1 MNLTLKCP
9 SCGGVV
15 VLNPDTGKLQCT
27 QCDSVINIGLDEEN
41 SAMVRTEDG
50 DLIDKRSYK
59 AIRKIARIKRY
70 ITDTTDTIYTLDE
83 INLGKD
89 DDSPKYMEMNL
100 YECTSCGARLMVKS
114 TESSSFCAYCGQ
126 PMMLV
131 DRVMDELEPDII
143 IPFGISQSK
152 AEQLI
157 RERFCKGWFVPD
169 EIKKFQIDK
178 IRGIYIPYWLVS
190 HHVKKKIRYVFEE
203 REQGEV
209 LSEHE
214 KLFGSIAANA
224 RKMADNVVV
233 HNCMK
238 DCECTVSRIPG
249 DGSRRLNNNI
259 SARLEPYDL
268 EKALAFS
275 PEYLSGFYTDRYD
288 VPAAEIAAMAKEKSD
303 KAVRAE
309 MLDNVPKKTRII
321 EEKTEIKLE
330 DVEYALLPA
339 WFMTFRYQGIL
350 YTVAVNGQTGKVVG
364 NVPSNRF
371 KVGAS
376 IAILMTLMVLLCSFV
391 SVFMGNLMTNLYELS
406 SQTAESTGFLYVFGA
421 YAAGVV
427 YSLVSCWRAIN
438 KLHRSRIDIHRFRSY
453 GTIEYV
459 KERQD
464 KTWVR

>member
-1 MNLTLKCP
+1 MNLTVKCP

-15 VLNPDTGKLQCT
+15 VLNPETGQLQCT
-27 QCDSVINIGLDEEN
+27 QCDSVINRGIGEES
-41 SAMVRTEDG
+41 SAMARTEDG
-50 DLIDKRSYK
+50 ELVDKRSYK
-59 AIRKIARIKRY
+59 AMQKIARIKRY
-70 ITDTTDTIYTLDE
+70 VTDTTDTIYTLDE

-114 TESSSFCAYCGQ
+114 TETSSFCAYCGQ
-126 PMMLV
+126 PMILV
-131 DRVMDELEPDII
+131 DRVTDELEPDII
-143 IPFGISQSK
+143 IPFGISQK
-152 AEQLI
+152 RAEQLI
-157 RERFCKGWFVPD
+157 RDRFCKGWFVPD
-169 EIKKFQIDK
+169 EIKNFQIDK
-178 IRGIYIPYWLVS
+178 IRGIYIPYWLAS
-190 HHVKKKIRYVFEE
+190 YHVRKKLKYVFQENENGE
-203 REQGEV
+203 R

-214 KLFGSIAANA
+214 KLFGS
-224 RKMADNVVV
+224 MAVNGRRTAEKVVT

-238 DCECTVSRIPG
+238 DCECTVPRVPG
-249 DGSRRLNNNI
+249 DASRRLNDHI
-259 SARLEPYDL
+259 SARLEPYDFDR
-268 EKALAFS
+268 ALAFS

-288 VPAAEIAAMAKEKSD
+288 VPATEVAAVAKRKSND
-303 KAVRAE
+303 AVKEE
-309 MLDNVPKKTRII
+309 MMSDVPGSAQVT
-321 EEKTEIKLE
+321 EEKTDIKLS
-330 DVEYALLPA
+330 DMEYALLPA

-376 IAILMTLMVLLCSFV
+376 IAVLMTLMVLVCTYV
-391 SVFMGNLMTNLYELS
+391 SVFVGRLMTELYQIS
-406 SQTAESTGFLYVFGA
+406 ASTGESSGAFMVFSLYV
-421 YAAGVV
+421 AGVI